1 MIKKNEGVGVM
12 QIVEKSY
19 SQYKDETQDVKEVS
33 SATFYQRRKGIMNF
47 LKSIN
52 FENLPESEVMPLL
65 SNYVKQSGFEW
76 SEYIYI
82 YKGRVS

>member
-1 MIKKNEGVGVM
+1 M
-12 QIVEKSY
+12 QIVEKTY
-19 SQYKDETQDVKEVS
+19 GQYKGETLDEKEVS

-52 FENLPESEVMPLL
+52 FENLHESEVMPLL
-65 SNYVKQSGFEW
+65 SNYVLQAGFEW

-82 YKGRVS
+82 YKERIV

>member
-1 MIKKNEGVGVM
+1 M
-12 QIVEKSY
+12 QVVEKSY
-19 SQYKDETQDVKEVS
+19 SHYKDETQDSKEVS

-52 FENLPESEVMPLL
+52 YESLTESEIMPLL

-82 YKGRVS
+82 YKGRVI